1 MDDNSKHASSYQLD
15 QEILDARGIE
25 MTVEEVVELPTCKY
39 ADRVHSLKLSED
51 DLAFLKGLRRRIK
64 NRLASQNSRRR
75 SVENLRRL
83 TRELRAV
90 RACRRDALSERRSL
104 VAQRDS
110 IREQCVA
117 LRAYL
122 VQALSERS
130 DSSAIP
136 SIQNPVQ
143 NPHES
148 PAKSRSSSPRTEYSS
163 DRSNLAK
170 DDVFELRLDRL
181 VDRSVDRLF
190 RCDDVKKICAQT
202 FYINESKYEGVLN
215 LSVKDGRRGHG
226 RKQTAPRR
234 IVYCDSEDNVLDLKI
249 KTEKP

>member
-1 MDDNSKHASSYQLD
+1 
-15 QEILDARGIE
+15 

-64 NRLASQNSRRR
+64 NR
-75 SVENLRRL
+75 
-83 TRELRAV
+83 
-90 RACRRDALSERRSL
+90 
-104 VAQRDS
+104 
-110 IREQCVA
+110 
-117 LRAYL
+117 
-122 VQALSERS
+122 ALSERS

-136 SIQNPVQ
+136 SIQNPAQ